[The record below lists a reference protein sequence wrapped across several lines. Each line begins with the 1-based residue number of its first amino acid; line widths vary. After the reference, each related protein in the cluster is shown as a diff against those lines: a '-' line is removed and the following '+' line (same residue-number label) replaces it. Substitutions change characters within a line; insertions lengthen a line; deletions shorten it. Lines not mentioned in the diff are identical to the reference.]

1 MNFEK
6 IKEMLKNRKVQ
17 VIAGTVVGVLVVT
30 LAGTM
35 ILHNKNIENKSVAVS
50 KNTENKVEDEKEEIT
65 NEDKDAKEQLEELKN
80 TDTSNLSDEEKKDL
94 ENKIADMEN
103 KIANEAVTEE
113 NNEVASNT
121 SNSTSNNSSSSSS
134 GSSSSTTSSNSS
146 TSNSSQSAGSS
157 SSSKPSSGS
166 SSSSSSSSNSGSTS
180 GSTSNKEESH
190 NWVPITSVVH
200 HDEEG
205 HWEDV
210 VVTPAWTEEVPVYE
224 TKEAMICNDC
234 GEDITNLSQS
244 EYEEHMMNHIL
255 NGGKGSWRTEWKQV
269 QVGTNTVTH
278 EALVEKRWVIDK
290 AAWDETVVTGYK
302 CTIHGEIK

>member
-6 IKEMLKNRKVQ
+6 IKEILKNKRVQ
-17 VIAGTVVGVLVVT
+17 VMAGTVAGVLVLT

-35 ILHNKNIENKSVAVS
+35 ILHNKNIENKSVAVGKS
-50 KNTENKVEDEKEEIT
+50 SETENKVDDKKEEST

-80 TDTSNLSDEEKKDL
+80 TYTSNLSDEEKKEL
-94 ENKIADMEN
+94 ENKIADIEN
-103 KIANEAVTEE
+103 KIANEENTEL

-121 SNSTSNNSSSSSS
+121 TNSTSNNSSSSSS

-146 TSNSSQSAGSS
+146 TSNGSQSSGNTTT
-157 SSSKPSSGS
+157 SKPSSGS
-166 SSSSSSSSNSGSTS
+166 SSSSSSSN
-180 GSTSNKEESH
+180 SNKEETH

-205 HWEDV
+205 HYEDV
-210 VVTPAWTEEVPVYE
+210 IVTPAWTEEVPVYE
-224 TKEAMICNDC
+224 TKEVMICNDC
-234 GEDITNLSQS
+234 GADITNLSQS

-269 QVGTNTVTH
+269 QTGTKTVTH
-278 EALVEKRWVIDK
+278 DAVTEKRWVVDK
-290 AAWDETVVTGYK
+290 AAWDETVVTGYR
-302 CTIHGEIK
+302 CTIHGETK